1 MWNLFAPLIEKFR
14 DFIRPSR
21 ATYLTAAALGAYVL
35 LGWAWTFLPSAL
47 TGPVS
52 STCVLL
58 LAPLLFFSLVDFR
71 EGETLARV
79 GGLVWLPFY
88 LVIVA
93 VAKAAGGLLKLFT
106 KHGGKIV
113 KGDQW
118 LRDAL
123 SSGEGEPDGAPTEQS
138 MSLVAETG
146 KTSADADALATDAG
160 LAGVEETFRSIRPR
174 GVVQAVAYLT
184 WGAWLFLW
192 VAPVFLDLSIAGAW
206 VRGLVGLLFPLLFL
220 GVLLGIEFSYRPF
233 PFWRTTVGLLW
244 TPGNAALRLAFRTLF
259 LRPRWVQALLRR
271 VWVLRKLYYPATLF
285 VLFNRR
291 YLTFLLSVAVAC
303 LLVVVTSTGYVVAI
317 ALCLGLYVVE
327 ATRLIGQLR
336 EVRYLG
342 VADFDDVSEV
352 IDAQEEKAAAA
363 DKVEEGKELAEAL
376 LRYMHVRLARK
387 VLDEAQGDDSYFGT
401 VLAILVKHIGMM
413 GLALTALRVLYVCG
427 FRQNTKQYTD
437 LDIVDT
443 LINSFILLFGE
454 VTFVDGA
461 RFLSLVSL
469 LGVAASFLLLGLG
482 LTYLSGTAHENYKR
496 KAEALEASVVAFE
509 ASPEME
515 AVREGLL
522 AERAGKL
529 SDIGPWDMYAIYTRW
544 SR

>member
-1 MWNLFAPLIEKFR
+1 MWNFFAPLIEKFH

-21 ATYLTAAALGAYVL
+21 ATYFWAVALAAYVV
-35 LGWAWTFLPSAL
+35 LGWAWGFLPEAL
-47 TGPVS
+47 TGPVF
-52 STCVLL
+52 STGFLL
-58 LAPLLFFSLVDFR
+58 LAPLLFFSVVDFR
-71 EGETLARV
+71 EGQTLARV
-79 GGLVWLPFY
+79 GGLMWLPFY

-93 VAKAAGGLLKLFT
+93 VAKAVGGLFKAVMKYGGAISNGYRKL
-106 KHGGKIV
+106 
-113 KGDQW
+113 
-118 LRDAL
+118 REA
-123 SSGEGEPDGAPTEQS
+123 SSRGIEKPGVEPVPERAPAKPKKAKS
-138 MSLVAETG
+138 
-146 KTSADADALATDAG
+146 SADGDELAEDAG
-160 LAGVEETFRSIRPR
+160 LASVEETFRSIRPR
-174 GVVQAVAYLT
+174 DVVQVIAYLS

-192 VAPVFLDLSIAGAW
+192 VAPIFLELSTTGAL
-206 VRGLVGLLFPLLFL
+206 VRGLIGFLFPLLFF
-220 GVLLGIEFSYRPF
+220 GVLLAIEFTYRPF

-352 IDAQEEKAAAA
+352 IEAQEEKAAAA

-401 VLAILVKHIGMM
+401 VLAILVKHIAMM

-427 FRQNTKQYTD
+427 FRQNTKQYAD
-437 LDIVDT
+437 LDVVDT
-443 LINSFILLFGE
+443 FLNSFILLFGE
-454 VTFVDGA
+454 VTFEDGA

-496 KAEALEASVVAFE
+496 KAKALEASVVDFE
-509 ASPEME
+509 GSQEIE
-515 AVREGLL
+515 AVKAGLL
-522 AERAGKL
+522 KEQMGDL
-529 SDIGPWDMYAIYTRW
+529 GEIEPWDLYAIYTNW